1 MKLTVQT
8 KSDAPKICDF
18 HVLLICQTK
27 KLTLKD
33 TPYDKET
40 KNIIDSV
47 IDKKVFT
54 AKKGETKTL
63 YGKQS
68 VILVGL
74 GEAKRLTPDTFR
86 QSMGTVSRLLKSN
99 KSKNASV
106 NTDESVK
113 ITTRDIQAMAE
124 GFEMGH
130 YSFTAH
136 LTKKQTQEPITNLI
150 FCGIKLDQ
158 KDQSSA
164 LDKGLAIGKSV
175 NIARDLANAPANY
188 LTPTDFVSKAKKH
201 FGKSDVEI
209 EIIDQKQ
216 AEKAGMGGLLGVSR
230 GSIEKPYL
238 LVLKYLPN
246 KNENPICL
254 VGKGV
259 TFDSGGISIK
269 PSSKMSEMKADMSGA
284 AAVFGAMSAVNE
296 IGYKKN
302 IIGIMPLTE
311 NMPAN
316 NALKPGD
323 VITISNGK
331 TVEILN
337 TDAEGRLILAD
348 ALSHAVNLKAKEIV
362 DLATLTGACL
372 VALGTVASGL
382 FSNSDSLIKTF
393 EKGCKNTGEELWHL
407 PLYEKYKDLLKSDVA
422 DISNCYEGRYAGA
435 STAAIFL
442 QEFVEKTPWVHLDIA
457 PTMSNGK
464 SSGADVKGM
473 SGSGVRTLIE
483 YLDNK

>member
-1 MKLTVQT
+1 MKLSVQSNS
-8 KSDAPKICDF
+8 KAPKTCDF
-18 HVLLICQTK
+18 HVLLVCQNK
-27 KLTLKD
+27 NLTLKE
-33 TPYDKET
+33 TPYEKET
-40 KNIIDSV
+40 KTIIDTV
-47 IDKKVFT
+47 IEKKIFT

-63 YGKQS
+63 FGKQS

-74 GEAKRLTPDTFR
+74 GEKEKLTPDTFR
-86 QSMGTVSRLLKSN
+86 QAIGTVSRLLESN
-99 KSKNASV
+99 KSTNAS
-106 NTDESVK
+106 
-113 ITTRDIQAMAE
+113 ITMDSDVEVTPRDVQAMAE

-130 YSFTAH
+130 YSFTEH
-136 LTKKQTQEPITNLI
+136 LTKKKTKEPITNLI
-150 FCGIKLDQ
+150 FCGLKIDKQDQ
-158 KDQSSA
+158 EAA
-164 LDKGLAIGKSV
+164 LNKGLAIGKSV

-201 FGKSDVEI
+201 FEKSDVEI
-209 EIIDQKQ
+209 EIIDHKQ
-216 AEKAGMGGLLGVSR
+216 AEKAGMGGLLGVSK

-246 KNENPICL
+246 KDEKPICL

-284 AAVFGAMSAVNE
+284 AAVFGAMSAVNT

-348 ALSHAVNLKAKEIV
+348 AISHAVTLEAKEIV

-407 PLYEKYKDLLKSDVA
+407 PLYEQYKDLLKSDIA
-422 DISNCYEGRYAGA
+422 DISNCYEGRFAGA

-442 QEFVEKTPWVHLDIA
+442 QEFVAKTPWVHLDIA

-483 YLDNK
+483 YLDN

>member
-74 GEAKRLTPDTFR
+74 GEAKKLTPDTFR

-331 TVEILN
+331 
-337 TDAEGRLILAD
+337 
-348 ALSHAVNLKAKEIV
+348 
-362 DLATLTGACL
+362 
-372 VALGTVASGL
+372 
-382 FSNSDSLIKTF
+382 NSRNIK
-393 EKGCKNTGEELWHL
+393 
-407 PLYEKYKDLLKSDVA
+407 Y
-422 DISNCYEGRYAGA
+422 R
-435 STAAIFL
+435 
-442 QEFVEKTPWVHLDIA
+442 
-457 PTMSNGK
+457 
-464 SSGADVKGM
+464 
-473 SGSGVRTLIE
+473 R
-483 YLDNK
+483 